1 MPATMTQDPP
11 PLPATIDVAA
21 FDAMHDDV
29 GRWRGLIAA
38 IAARYSSAPAVPNDV
53 GTALVALVGHDLVVK
68 LYPPFLRDH
77 CDFEAGALQRLHGRL
92 GTPTPALVD
101 RFEHDG
107 WPGLV
112 LTQLHGSPLTQAWPA
127 LDEAARCRL
136 LEAIG
141 ALAAEVHALPVG
153 NMAALAPP
161 WPEFLLAQ
169 RTRCRRRQERTGLP
183 AHLLAQLDDF
193 VRGEV
198 PDGPSVILT
207 GEYTPMNL
215 LVQGDRLAG
224 MFDFGDGLV
233 GPAPY
238 DWLGPLCFLAAG
250 HRARCDA
257 LLAGLGAAPGRDWR
271 LPLMRLLLLHRY
283 SNLQLQLAVPGWQS
297 MPGFEALAELVWP

>member
-1 MPATMTQDPP
+1 MTHAAP

-29 GRWRGLIAA
+29 ERWRGLIAS
-38 IAARYSSAPAVPNDV
+38 IAARYSRAPAVPTDA
-53 GTALVALVGHDLVVK
+53 GTALVALVGGDLVVK

-77 CDFEAGALQRLHGRL
+77 HDFEVAALQRLHGRL
-92 GTPTPALVD
+92 GVATPTLVD
-101 RFEHDG
+101 TFEHDG

-112 LTQLHGSPLTQAWPA
+112 MTQLHGTVLTQAWPA
-127 LDEAARCRL
+127 YDEAARCRL
-136 LEAIG
+136 LGAIG
-141 ALAAEVHALPVG
+141 ALAADVHALPLG
-153 NMAALAPP
+153 EMAALAPP
-161 WPEFLLAQ
+161 WPEFLQAQ
-169 RTRCRRRQERTGLP
+169 RARCRRRQQRTGLP
-183 AHLLAQLDDF
+183 AHLLAQLDGF

-198 PDGPSVILT
+198 PEGPPVMLT

-224 MFDFGDGLV
+224 MYDFGDGLV

-257 LLAGLGAAPGRDWR
+257 LLAGLGAPPGRDWR

-283 SNLQLQLAVPGWQS
+283 SNLQAQLALPGWQS
-297 MPGFEALAELVWP
+297 APSFEALAEMVWP